1 MTTNKN
7 WKAKLIFN
15 AIYFD
20 SNGDRL
26 IAVNVLGDELKEKIH
41 KNINNK
47 KLNSYN
53 DLADTIH
60 MYLTYHY
67 WCRTEYEL
75 NMSGLFKEEQFKVD
89 IYSQVMI
96 NFELIVDYVN
106 NTLNLG
112 FKKEPLKIKPN
123 LLIV

>member
-7 WKAKLIFN
+7 WKAELIFN

-20 SNGDRL
+20 SNSDRL

-47 KLNSYN
+47 KLNYYN

-60 MYLTYHY
+60 QYLTYRY

-75 NMSGLFKEEQFKVD
+75 NMSGLFKEEVFKVD

-112 FKKEPLKIKPN
+112 FKKEPLKTKSN